1 MILPQ
6 SRESPSPIGDG
17 NTTDSTDELVIG
29 VDFGTTYTGVAY
41 TRSPVTSN
49 YSRNP
54 DAETHL
60 VTDWPNVNSQSS
72 EKTPTALA
80 YREGEPIAWG
90 GMVKPNQPGA
100 IRYFKLGLE
109 EGSQLHQG
117 RNTLISASSHD
128 SPRGEQGLF
137 KSPVEY
143 VTDYL
148 SLVREHIHNRILPD
162 HYDNAF
168 LENHSISYALT
179 VPAIWKDKAKEL
191 MHEAAMNA
199 GIPMEKFQIITEPEA
214 AALYCATSCRVEFTT
229 GDRFLVCDAGGG
241 TVVLILYK
249 TSLIFKIGLDC
260 I

>member
-1 MILPQ
+1 MILPD
-6 SRESPSPIGDG
+6 SPAPPSNIGSS
-17 NTTDSTDELVIG
+17 TDSTDELVIG

-41 TRSPVTSN
+41 TRCPVTSN

-80 YREGEPIAWG
+80 YKDGEPIAWG
-90 GMVKPNQPGA
+90 GMVKHNQPGA

-109 EGSQLHQG
+109 DDSQLYQS
-117 RNTLISASSHD
+117 RNTLISPGSRD
-128 SPRGEQGLF
+128 SIRDEHVPL

-148 SLVREHIHNRILPD
+148 RLVREHIHNRILPD

-179 VPAIWKDKAKEL
+179 VPAIWKDKAKDL
-191 MHEAAMNA
+191 MREAAMNA
-199 GIPMEKFQIITEPEA
+199 GIPMNNFQIITEPEA
-214 AALYCATSCRVEFTT
+214 AALYCATSCRVNFKT

-241 TVVLILYK
+241 TVVLILCN
-249 TSLIFKIGLDC
+249 TLLIFKIGLDC